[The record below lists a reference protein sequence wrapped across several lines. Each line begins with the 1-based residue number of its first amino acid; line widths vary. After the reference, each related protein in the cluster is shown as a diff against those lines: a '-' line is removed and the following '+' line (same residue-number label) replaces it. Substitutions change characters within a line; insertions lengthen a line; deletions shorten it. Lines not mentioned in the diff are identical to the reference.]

1 MPASQPICGPTRSS
15 GEADTVSTDN
25 QPLTTQFSQVL
36 HEVDDAVVEFEI
48 DDSDG
53 QSPSDSRTQS
63 GDGEPIIVDANHAF
77 RDIFSPDMKRV
88 IGLPLN
94 ELIVPTDKQAEAQQF
109 DERTADG
116 RTNVAFVERT
126 TTDGEKTFLYRGIP
140 TGDKRGFAIYTDVT
154 GELQRQQDLSEIV
167 ELATELAEATEGD
180 EKAAATRIKRLA
192 AGLLQFTDDVE
203 DSVGASLD

>member
-1 MPASQPICGPTRSS
+1 M
-15 GEADTVSTDN
+15 STDN

-48 DDSDG
+48 EDG
-53 QSPSDSRTQS
+53 Q
-63 GDGEPIIVDANHAF
+63 PIIVDANHAF

-109 DERTADG
+109 DERTAGG

-140 TGDKRGFAIYTDVT
+140 TGENRGFAIYTDVT
-154 GELQRQQDLSEIV
+154 GEIQRQQDLSEIV
-167 ELATELAEATEGD
+167 EIATELSDSTEG
-180 EKAAATRIKRLA
+180 ETAAAARQIKRLA
-192 AGLLQFTDDVE
+192 AGLLRFDDDVE
-203 DSVGASLD
+203 KSVEASLD

>member
-1 MPASQPICGPTRSS
+1 
-15 GEADTVSTDN
+15 VSTDN
-25 QPLTTQFSQVL
+25 QPLTTQFGQVL
-36 HEVDDAVVEFEI
+36 HAVDDAVVEFEI
-48 DDSDG
+48 DD
-53 QSPSDSRTQS
+53 
-63 GDGEPIIVDANHAF
+63 GEPMIVDANHAF

-140 TGDKRGFAIYTDVT
+140 TGDNRGFAIYTDVT

-167 ELATELAEATEGD
+167 ELAAELSENTEG
-180 EKAAATRIKRLA
+180 KPAATATRIKRLA
-192 AGLLQFTDDVE
+192 AGLLRFDDDIEKSVE
-203 DSVGASLD
+203 ASRD